1 MKALRILVIVFGV
14 VLVLVAAA
22 LGTLYA
28 LFDGEKIKAE
38 LARVVMEQKQ
48 RKLDIAG
55 KVELSVWPDVGI
67 KLGRLTLSEPG
78 GKGEFLALDSARV
91 EVAVMPLLSKQVKV
105 QRIEVNGLKATLVK
119 HKDGTL
125 NIADLAGGGADKP
138 ASSKTAPKVPEG
150 THSAG
155 AGDTATEPVL
165 IDIAGIRIA
174 NAQLTWRDEKS
185 KETTTLSNLD
195 FGSGRVQ
202 ADSGRQTLAVD
213 ALSLAARGKT
223 GADSFELKLDVP
235 RLNIA
240 PDKSTGETL
249 NLTASLAGSG
259 RNLVAKLVLS
269 GIEGNLKGLKI
280 GKLVLD
286 LDAKAGESTLKAHID
301 SPVAADIAAQT
312 VALEKLA
319 GSIDLANPQMPMKQL
334 KLPLAG
340 SLRADLAKQNAALD
354 LGTKF
359 DESKIA
365 LKLKV
370 AKFAPLALGFDLDID
385 TLNVDKYLPPKK
397 AEEKVAAAPAA
408 GKPAAEGK
416 EAAAGKEPAPGKLD
430 FSALK
435 GHDVNGTLRIGS
447 LQVSKLKL
455 AKLNAKIRLAGGRL
469 DVAPLT
475 LDLYEGSASGSLSLN
490 AAGNQVGLKQNLT
503 GISINPLMKDLADK
517 DLLEGRGNVALDVSS
532 QGDSVPAMKKALA
545 GTASLS
551 LKDGAI
557 KGINLAQ
564 SMRDIKGK
572 LGALQGKPESAT
584 QKAKAGDKTD
594 FSELTASLKI
604 ANGVAHNDD
613 LMMKSPFLRLTGA
626 GDIDIGA
633 GQMNYL
639 AKATAVSSSAGQGG
653 KDADKL
659 KGVTVPVR
667 VTGPFEALSYKLE
680 LGDLAADMA
689 KAKLEGKVEGLTG
702 KSDEKT
708 KNKLKGLF
716 GR

>member
-1 MKALRILVIVFGV
+1 MKALRILGIVFGIAF
-14 VLVLVAAA
+14 VLLAAA

-38 LARVVMEQKQ
+38 LTRVVMEQKQ

-78 GKGEFLALDSARV
+78 GKAEFLALDSARV
-91 EVAVMPLLSKQVKV
+91 EVAVMPLLSRQVKV
-105 QRIEVNGLKATLVK
+105 QRIEVDGLKATLVK

-125 NIADLAGGGADKP
+125 NIADLTGGAAEKP
-138 ASSKTAPKVPEG
+138 ASAKSTGPKG
-150 THSAG
+150 G

-174 NAQLTWRDEKS
+174 NAQLTWRDEKT

-195 FGSGRVQ
+195 LGSGRVQ
-202 ADSGRQTLAVD
+202 ADSGKQTLAVD
-213 ALSLAARGKT
+213 ALALAAKGKT

-235 RLNIA
+235 RLNIS
-240 PDKSTGETL
+240 PDKSSGETL

-269 GIEGNLKGLKI
+269 GVEGNAKALKI
-280 GKLVLD
+280 GKMVLD
-286 LDAKAGESTLKAHID
+286 LDAKAGESVLKAHLD

-334 KLPLAG
+334 KLPLSG

-408 GKPAAEGK
+408 TGKTGPEGK
-416 EAAAGKEPAPGKLD
+416 EAAAGKLD

-435 GHDVNGTLRIGS
+435 GHDVNGALHIGS

-469 DVAPLT
+469 DVAPLN

-490 AAGNQVGLKQNLT
+490 AAGNQVGVKQTLT

-517 DLLEGRGNVALDVSS
+517 DLLEGRGNVALDITA

-572 LGALQGKPESAT
+572 LGALQGKPEGAT

-604 ANGVAHNDD
+604 AGGVAHNED

-653 KDADKL
+653 KDVDKL
-659 KGVTVPVR
+659 KGITVPVR
-667 VTGPFEALSYKLE
+667 VTGPFDALSYKLE
-680 LGDLAADMA
+680 LGDVAADMA
-689 KAKLEGKVEGLTG
+689 KAKLEGKLDGLTG
-702 KSDEKT
+702 KNEEKT

-716 GR
+716 SK

>member
-1 MKALRILVIVFGV
+1 MKPLRILGIALGV
-14 VLVLVAAA
+14 VLVLVVVA
-22 LGTLYA
+22 LATLYA
-28 LFDGEKIKAE
+28 LFDGEKIKGE
-38 LARVVMEQKQ
+38 LTRVVMEQKQ

-55 KVELSVWPDVGI
+55 SLELSVWPDVGI

-78 GKGEFLALDSARV
+78 GKAEFLALDSARV
-91 EVAVMPLLSKQVKV
+91 EVAVMPLLSRQVKV
-105 QRIEVNGLKATLVK
+105 QRIEVSGLKATLVK

-125 NIADLAGGGADKP
+125 NIADLTGGAADKP
-138 ASSKTAPKVPEG
+138 ASAKKSVPEV
-150 THSAG
+150 G
-155 AGDTATEPVL
+155 AGDTASAPL
-165 IDIAGIRIA
+165 QIDIAGIKIA

-185 KETTTLSNLD
+185 KETTSLSSLD
-195 FGSGRVQ
+195 LGSGRVQ
-202 ADSGRQTLAVD
+202 ADSGKQTLAVE
-213 ALSLAARGKT
+213 ALSLAAKGKT

-235 RLNIA
+235 RLNIS

-249 NLTASLAGSG
+249 NLTATLAGTG

-269 GIEGNLKGLKI
+269 GVEGNAKALKI

-286 LDAKAGESTLKAHID
+286 LDAKAGESTLKAHLD

-340 SLRADLAKQNAALD
+340 SLRADLAKQSAALD

-385 TLNVDKYLPPKK
+385 TLNVDKYMPPKK
-397 AEEKVAAAPAA
+397 VEEKTAATPAA
-408 GKPAAEGK
+408 TGP
-416 EAAAGKEPAPGKLD
+416 AAAGKEPAAGKLD

-435 GHDVNGTLRIGS
+435 GHDVNGALRIGS

-455 AKLNAKIRLAGGRL
+455 AKLDAKIRLAGGRL

-475 LDLYEGSASGSLSLN
+475 LNLYEGSASGSLSLN
-490 AAGNQVGLKQNLT
+490 AAGNQLGLKQNLT

-517 DLLEGRGNVALDVSS
+517 DLLEGRGNIALDVTSN
-532 QGDSVPAMKKALA
+532 GDSVPAMKKALA

-572 LGALQGKPESAT
+572 LGAVQGKPEGAT

-594 FSELTASLKI
+594 FSELGASLKI

-613 LMMKSPFLRLTGA
+613 LAMKSPFLRLSGA

-653 KDADKL
+653 KDVDKL

-667 VTGPFEALSYKLE
+667 VTGPFDTLSYKLE

-689 KAKLEGKVEGLTG
+689 KAKLEGKMEDIKG
-702 KSDEKT
+702 KAGSKATD
-708 KNKLKGLF
+708 KLKGLF
-716 GR
+716 GK

>member
-340 SLRADLAKQNAALD
+340 SLRADLAKQSAALD
-354 LGTKF
+354 LGTRF

-397 AEEKVAAAPAA
+397 TEEKVAAAPAA
-408 GKPAAEGK
+408 GKTAPEGK
-416 EAAAGKEPAPGKLD
+416 EAAGGKEGKLD

-435 GHDVNGTLRIGS
+435 GHDVNGVLRIGS

-503 GISINPLMKDLADK
+503 GISINPLMTDLADK

-532 QGDSVPAMKKALA
+532 QGGSVPAMKKALA

-564 SMRDIKGK
+564 SLRDLKGK
-572 LGALQGKPESAT
+572 LGAKQDST
-584 QKAKAGDKTD
+584 QQAKAGDKTD

-604 ANGVAHNDD
+604 ANGVAHNED
-613 LMMKSPFLRLTGA
+613 LAMKSPFLRLAGA
-626 GDIDIGA
+626 GDIDIGG

-639 AKATAVSSSAGQGG
+639 AKASVVANAAGQGG
-653 KDADKL
+653 AGLDQL
-659 KGVTVPVR
+659 KGLTVPVR
-667 VTGPFEALSYKLE
+667 VTGPFESLSYKIEFGSLVA
-680 LGDLAADMA
+680 DAAKVKVEEKKQEV
-689 KAKLEGKVEGLTG
+689 KAKVE
-702 KSDEKT
+702 EKA
-708 KNKLKGLF
+708 KDKLKGLF
-716 GR
+716 GK

>member
-1 MKALRILVIVFGV
+1 MKALRILGLVFGL
-14 VLVLVAAA
+14 VLVLVAVA

-78 GKGEFLALDSARV
+78 GKEEFLALDSARV

-125 NIADLAGGGADKP
+125 NIADLTGGAGGGADKP
-138 ASSKTAPKVPEG
+138 ASSKTAPKV
-150 THSAG
+150 G

-249 NLTASLAGSG
+249 NLTASLAGNG

-269 GIEGNLKGLKI
+269 GVEGDLKALKI

-286 LDAKAGESTLKAHID
+286 LDAKAGESTLKAHLD
-301 SPVAADIAAQT
+301 SPVAADITAQT

-319 GSIDLANPQMPMKQL
+319 GSIDLTNPQMPMKQL

-340 SLRADLAKQNAALD
+340 SLRADLAKQSAALD
-354 LGTKF
+354 LGTRF

-397 AEEKVAAAPAA
+397 AEEKVAAAPGT
-408 GKPAAEGK
+408 GKTAPEGK
-416 EAAAGKEPAPGKLD
+416 EAAGGKEGKLD

-490 AAGNQVGLKQNLT
+490 AAGNQLGLKQNLT

-572 LGALQGKPESAT
+572 LGALQGKPEGAT

-689 KAKLEGKVEGLTG
+689 KAKLEGKMEGLTG

>member
-1 MKALRILVIVFGV
+1 
-14 VLVLVAAA
+14 
-22 LGTLYA
+22 
-28 LFDGEKIKAE
+28 
-38 LARVVMEQKQ
+38 
-48 RKLDIAG
+48 
-55 KVELSVWPDVGI
+55 
-67 KLGRLTLSEPG
+67 
-78 GKGEFLALDSARV
+78 
-91 EVAVMPLLSKQVKV
+91 
-105 QRIEVNGLKATLVK
+105 
-119 HKDGTL
+119 
-125 NIADLAGGGADKP
+125 
-138 ASSKTAPKVPEG
+138 
-150 THSAG
+150 
-155 AGDTATEPVL
+155 
-165 IDIAGIRIA
+165 
-174 NAQLTWRDEKS
+174 
-185 KETTTLSNLD
+185 
-195 FGSGRVQ
+195 VQ
-202 ADSGRQTLAVD
+202 ADSGKQTLAVD
-213 ALSLAARGKT
+213 ALALAAKGKT

-240 PDKSTGETL
+240 PDKSSGETL

-269 GIEGNLKGLKI
+269 GVEGNVKALKI
-280 GKLVLD
+280 GKLTLD
-286 LDAKAGESTLKAHID
+286 LDAKAGESVLKAHLD

-312 VALEKLA
+312 VTLEKLA

-334 KLPLAG
+334 KLPLSG
-340 SLRADLAKQNAALD
+340 SLRADLAKQSAALD

-397 AEEKVAAAPAA
+397 AEEKTAAGPTAA
-408 GKPAAEGK
+408 GKTTPEGK
-416 EAAAGKEPAPGKLD
+416 EAAGGKEGKLD

-435 GHDVNGTLRIGS
+435 GHDVNGALHVGS

-455 AKLNAKIRLAGGRL
+455 AKLDAKIRLAGGRL

-475 LDLYEGSASGSLSLN
+475 LNLYEGSASGSAWLS

-517 DLLEGRGNVALDVSS
+517 DLLEGRGNVALDVTSH
-532 QGDSVPAMKKALA
+532 GDSVPAMKKALG
-545 GTASLS
+545 GTASLN

-572 LGALQGKPESAT
+572 LGSLQGKPESTT

-613 LMMKSPFLRLTGA
+613 LSMKSPFLRLSGA

-653 KDADKL
+653 KDVDKL

-689 KAKLEGKVEGLTG
+689 KAQLEGKTEDLKG
-702 KSDEKT
+702 KAGSKAAD
-708 KNKLKGLF
+708 KLKGLF